1 MANIINKIQENELK
15 ELLKLSNDEAE
26 KVFDILKYY
35 MNEPLLELKPIISNS
50 DNREINFKS
59 NSKAFKNS
67 VLGRLSKIYQL
78 SEELKKE
85 TELLDHQMLAR
96 LSEHIS
102 LRLVH
107 KQPLPTPQKHI
118 PIPPKILLDSLSES
132 AIYIVNDFEQAY
144 PSKFDKLI
152 DNLIDYWIFTL
163 GKEEP
168 KKYRENEFIQFIS
181 ILTGLKEEAAFNA
194 FRKYK
199 NRKGV

>member
-1 MANIINKIQENELK
+1 MIA
-15 ELLKLSNDEAE
+15 
-26 KVFDILKYY
+26 
-35 MNEPLLELKPIISNS
+35 
-50 DNREINFKS
+50 
-59 NSKAFKNS
+59 
-67 VLGRLSKIYQL
+67 
-78 SEELKKE
+78 
-85 TELLDHQMLAR
+85 
-96 LSEHIS
+96 
-102 LRLVH
+102 
-107 KQPLPTPQKHI
+107 
-118 PIPPKILLDSLSES
+118 LSES